1 MMMSSQTLKAEPAAQ
16 ADDPLAPIAIPPQP
30 PFKEDV
36 ADIGDAKLW
45 YTDTGGTGVPVV
57 LLHPAS
63 GSGLIWSYQRPAL
76 VAAGFRVIAYSR
88 RGCYGSSPV
97 DKANPGVG
105 SRDLLALADRLGLEA
120 FHVVGCAAG
129 GGIAADFAFSY
140 PQRLRSIVVSSNPFA
155 VSEGVTAATAA
166 RIRPE
171 AWDEL
176 PRWFRELGPSYRA
189 ANEAGIKAW
198 VELEHR
204 GAEPEGA
211 RQKRAHKVT
220 EAMLATLR
228 TPALLMTGA
237 ADTST
242 PPATQRIVARKIPG
256 CEIFIVPECGHSAY
270 WERPD
275 IFNMVVTEFLARH

>member
-1 MMMSSQTLKAEPAAQ
+1 M
-16 ADDPLAPIAIPPQP
+16 
-30 PFKEDV
+30 

-88 RGCYGSSPV
+88 RGCYGSSPI

-105 SRDLLALADRLGLEA
+105 SRDLLALADRLGLET
-120 FHVVGCAAG
+120 FHAVGCAAG
-129 GGIAADFAFSY
+129 GGIAADFSFSC
-140 PQRLRSIVVSSNPFA
+140 PRRLLSIVVSSNPFA
-155 VSEGVTAATAA
+155 VSEGVAAATVA

-171 AWDEL
+171 VWDEL

-189 ANEAGIKAW
+189 ANEAGA
-198 VELEHR
+198 
-204 GAEPEGA
+204 GPEGA

-220 EAMLATLR
+220 EAMLATVR
-228 TPALLMTGA
+228 TPVLLMTGA
-237 ADTST
+237 ADTLT
-242 PPATQRIVARKIPG
+242 PPAMLRIVARKISG

-275 IFNMVVTEFLARH
+275 IFNMVLTEFLARH